1 MTAALKVPG
10 VTLSATELIAL
21 RQVALRP
28 LDAPV
33 LASLPGGFAIRRK
46 GHGQEVAD
54 VREYVTGDDMRHLDK
69 GTTARTGALHVR
81 QFHEERDRV
90 SLLVADFRPSMLWGI
105 ARAFRSVAAAE
116 ALCLIGWRIV
126 AEGGRVALLA
136 LLPDGQVVV
145 PPRGRARG
153 MLDVIGGLVR
163 GHDAALQSVMN
174 GHAEDRSLD
183 DALSHAERL
192 VPSGSEVLIAS
203 GFDQMGE
210 SLPDRLSSLA
220 RRRVP
225 RLLYVVDEATDS
237 LPAGRY
243 PIRLSDGRRMRVTMH
258 GKPTSRPEMETVA
271 ERPALLLNAGAT
283 IEETARRL
291 AVSLPSDRIP

>member
-1 MTAALKVPG
+1 MTAALKAPG

-21 RQVALRP
+21 RQIALRP
-28 LDAPV
+28 LDVPV
-33 LASLPGGFAIRRK
+33 LAALPGGFAIRRK

-54 VREYVTGDDMRHLDK
+54 VREYVAGDDMRHLDK
-69 GTTARTGALHVR
+69 GTTARTGELHVR

-105 ARAFRSVAAAE
+105 SRAFRSVAAAE

-126 AEGGRVALLA
+126 AEGGRVGLLA
-136 LLPDGQVVV
+136 LLPDGQVAVA
-145 PPRGRARG
+145 PRGRARG

-163 GHDAALQSVMN
+163 AHDAALLSVMN
-174 GHAEDRSLD
+174 GHSQDRRLD
-183 DALSHAERL
+183 EALSRTERL
-192 VPSGSEVLIAS
+192 VPAGAEVLIAS
-203 GFDQMGE
+203 GFDHMGE
-210 SLPDRLSSLA
+210 GLPDSLSSLA

-225 RLLYVVDEATDS
+225 RLIRVVDEATDN

-243 PIRLSDGRRMRVTMH
+243 PIRLTDGRRIRVAMQ
-258 GKPTSRPEMETVA
+258 GTSVTRPEMETIA
-271 ERPALLLNAGAT
+271 GRPALLLNAGAT

-291 AVSLPSDRIP
+291 AASLPPDRVP